1 MSMFGFKK
9 KDGQEILNPL
19 NINKNSMVEFK
30 LKELEEQGF
39 FTFGKI
45 IQMDVGKR
53 PFTRYL
59 VYSRTEETEYI
70 FEVYKGEE
78 EGQFETYLYFLD
90 DTVPFSEEFLE
101 VVGQKCITTPDG
113 TEYDRC
119 TMPEYD
125 YRIDGVQ
132 GSIKVYDLNLEKI
145 EYESE
150 VEVWD
155 YQRDAEGITEY
166 LNIEM
171 LKTNGM
177 FRIFIGQ
184 RFEGSL
190 YKVYQGIEEK

>member
-1 MSMFGFKK
+1 MFGFKK
-9 KDGQEILNPL
+9 KDGQDILNPL

-45 IQMDVGKR
+45 IHMDVGQR

-59 VYSRTEETEYI
+59 VYSRSEETEYI

-113 TEYDRC
+113 TEYERC
-119 TMPEYD
+119 TMPEND

-132 GSIKVYDLNLEKI
+132 GSIKVFDLNSEKI

-190 YKVYQGIEEK
+190 YKIYQGMEEK